1 MVWYI
6 HCTLSSLFILSHF
19 TVDELCKILYFFQF
33 GPPTFLGDLVLF
45 KKQLISNSYERVRLE
60 EGDQNEKYSKH
71 EWRAIS
77 FGKKCILVLQLKQSR
92 KLYNF
97 GPSTFS
103 QFYFGTKFYF
113 YFYFLVLGWAR
124 RERERSLNS
133 NGGERNMSLT
143 PI

>member
-1 MVWYI
+1 
-6 HCTLSSLFILSHF
+6 
-19 TVDELCKILYFFQF
+19 VDELCKILYFFQF

-45 KKQLISNSYERVRLE
+45 KKQLILNSYERVRLE

-97 GPSTFS
+97 GPSKFS
-103 QFYFGTKFYF
+103 QFYFGTKIFF
-113 YFYFLVLGWAR
+113 FFFWSLVEQG
-124 RERERSLNS
+124 ERERD
-133 NGGERNMSLT
+133 R
-143 PI
+143 